1 MKKIGVDGVREAEK
15 YYDNTEGLEPNYVIG
30 EFLKLGVVPGR
41 ALELGCGAGRDTVCL
56 IKNGWYVLAIDKE
69 DVEERI
75 RGRLEEDECKRFR
88 FSRQSFEDVKL
99 EECDLVVANFSLPF
113 CDKSRFVDLW
123 RKVEESICCGG
134 YFVGNFFGDT
144 DEWAETKR
152 KMTFLTCEEVR
163 RLFADEFEVVK
174 FDEIEKDA
182 ITGMGKMKHWHV
194 INVIARRRGA

>member
-1 MKKIGVDGVREAEK
+1 MREAEK

-75 RGRLEEDECKRFR
+75 RRRLDEDEVKRFR
-88 FSRQSFEDVKL
+88 FSRQRFEDAKL

-113 CDKSRFVDLW
+113 GDKSRFGDLW

-134 YFVGNFFGDT
+134 YFVGNFFGNR
-144 DEWAETKR
+144 DEWAESKR

-163 RLFADEFEVVK
+163 GLFVDEFDVVK
-174 FDEIEKDA
+174 FDEVEMDA

-194 INVIARRRGA
+194 VNVIVRKRGV